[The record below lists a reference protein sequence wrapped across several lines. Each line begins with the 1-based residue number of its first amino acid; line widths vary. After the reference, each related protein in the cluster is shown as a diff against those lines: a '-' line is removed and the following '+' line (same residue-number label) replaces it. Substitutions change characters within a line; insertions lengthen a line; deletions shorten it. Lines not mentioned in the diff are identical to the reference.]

1 MGFPGIVSISP
12 GGELTQSANKTFA
25 LGTPGITPDG
35 RRFRYSKAGEALSV
49 GIPCQAA
56 AGLGGLEFD
65 TNAKLVTSITTYGTT
80 ANYLRVSTTWGSI
93 GGSTGATKDLFK
105 DGYCWISGSTGG
117 QLLRV
122 KTNTTGSSGTAA
134 QYTDIKFRE
143 GERLTGAID
152 TSTLLAITRSPYD
165 GVIEFDGL
173 ATQTG
178 LDVGVPPRDITSA
191 YYFWLQTGGV
201 CPLMTDGT
209 VVLGEQVSATTNT
222 GIQGV
227 TPLVISST
235 AGAIAFESVRRQPI
249 GTVIQVYADTKFSLV
264 NLRLD

>member
-25 LGTPGITPDG
+25 LGTMGITPDG
-35 RRFRYSKAGEALSV
+35 RKFRYAKAGEALSV
-49 GIPCQAA
+49 GIPCQGVAA
-56 AGLGGLEFD
+56 LGGLEFD

-80 ANYLRVSTTWGSI
+80 ANYLRFSTTWGSI

-105 DGYCWISGSTGG
+105 DGYLWISGSTGG
-117 QLLRV
+117 QMLRV
-122 KTNTTGSSGTAA
+122 KGNTTGSSGTAS
-134 QYTDIKFRE
+134 QFTDIKFRE
-143 GERLTGAID
+143 GERLSAAID
-152 TSTLLAITRSPYD
+152 TSTLISITRNPYD
-165 GVIEFDGL
+165 GVTEFDGL

-178 LDVGVPPRDITSA
+178 LDVGVPPRDITSD

-209 VVLGEQVSATTNT
+209 VVLGESVSATTST
-222 GIQGV
+222 GIQGGQA
-227 TPLVISST
+227 LASSH
-235 AGAIAFESVRRQPI
+235 ESVRRQPI